1 MMNDEC
7 DSVSNRALILK
18 KAVEQSMPAEATECD
33 QTTTKCKN
41 YGRQVGQR
49 KVRNFLFQIFLK
61 TMRCYCTSEGC
72 NAQATYPQGCKILVG
87 LKITPVVLMPW
98 ICSYFSQFYF
108 LLFWPRQ
115 RFFLLFWP
123 RQMALWEKQRLESL
137 RSCFSLFGKLEYSK
151 NGVSLISSLQVLSS
165 LHFWI
170 IKFILHIEIFRPT
183 GLFKN
188 FYTRT
193 LRYWWL
199 MLMLQ
204 FAFF

>member
-1 MMNDEC
+1 MNDEC
-7 DSVSNRALILK
+7 DSVSKRALILRK
-18 KAVEQSMPAEATECD
+18 TVEQAMPAEATECD

-115 RFFLLFWP
+115 RFFLLFRP

-137 RSCFSLFGKLEYSK
+137 RSCFSLFGELEYSK
-151 NGVSLISSLQVLSS
+151 NGVSLIPSLQVLSS

-188 FYTRT
+188 
-193 LRYWWL
+193 
-199 MLMLQ
+199 
-204 FAFF
+204 